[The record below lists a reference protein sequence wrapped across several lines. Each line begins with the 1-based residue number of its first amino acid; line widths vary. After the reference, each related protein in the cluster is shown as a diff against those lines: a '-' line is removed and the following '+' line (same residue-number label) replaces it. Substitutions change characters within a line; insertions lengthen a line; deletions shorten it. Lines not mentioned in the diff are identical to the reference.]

1 MTKEENRGKHEQERE
16 ELCFAS
22 LTNDESILAEERA
35 PEGGGRVACC
45 VSIRYGLRWTRRAK
59 EKKRR
64 AARLRVVG

>member
-22 LTNDESILAEERA
+22 LTNDKSILAEERA
-35 PEGGGRVACC
+35 HEGGGKVACC
-45 VSIRYGLRWTRRAK
+45 VSIRYGLWWTRRAK
-59 EKKRR
+59 ERR